1 MVYSYSNPDLDAYF
15 LMSTDYVNEHR
26 EFYHLSLNHI
36 FWNKNDEEIIL
47 EVDARDYT
55 IKKNQILTTTSY
67 HKINYEKV
75 RRPLTTFAFN
85 KEFYCVQTN
94 DEELSCNGIIFYGSQ
109 EVPLITLSEVEQNKF
124 ELLYQVFLDEFLTRD
139 NVQGP
144 MMELLLKRLII
155 KVTRLARNQFMP
167 KELDDKQ
174 IDIIRKFNM
183 LVDLH
188 YKSKKQV
195 SDYAAM
201 LFKSPKTLSNLFARY
216 NHTSPLSVIHQRIVL
231 EAKRLLR
238 YTDLSVKEIA
248 YELGFEDVATLHKQF
263 KKVTGKTPQQFK
275 NHLQND

>member
-1 MVYSYSNPDLDAYF
+1 MVYSYSDPDLDAYF

-26 EFYHLSLNHI
+26 EFYHLSFNHI

-47 EVDARDYT
+47 EVDARDYI

-67 HKINYEKV
+67 HKISYEKV

-109 EVPLITLSEVEQNKF
+109 EVPLITLSEAEQNKF
-124 ELLYQVFLDEFLTRD
+124 ELLYQVFLDEFRTRD

-167 KELDDKQ
+167 KKLDDKQ

-216 NHTSPLSVIHQRIVL
+216 NHTSPLVSIHQRIVL

-238 YTDLSVKEIA
+238 YTNLSVKEIA
-248 YELGFEDVATLHKQF
+248 YELGYEDVATLHKQF